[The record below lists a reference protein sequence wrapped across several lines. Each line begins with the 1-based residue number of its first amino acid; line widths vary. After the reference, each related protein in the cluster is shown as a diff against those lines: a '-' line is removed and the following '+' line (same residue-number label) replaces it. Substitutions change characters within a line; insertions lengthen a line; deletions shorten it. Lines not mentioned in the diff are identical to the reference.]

1 MFPRNLVVKM
11 YPPCKLCLEPG
22 VIDLT
27 KPQNSKVLFIPI
39 AIASLIIIIHDYY
52 LKFQLLIIGAKA
64 TDSTEPSWYLRK
76 WL

>member
-39 AIASLIIIIHDYY
+39 AIASLIIIIIIIIIHDYY

-64 TDSTEPSWYLRK
+64 TDSTEPS
-76 WL
+76 

>member
-1 MFPRNLVVKM
+1 M
-11 YPPCKLCLEPG
+11 YLPCKLCLEPG

-39 AIASLIIIIHDYY
+39 AIASIIIIIIIHDYY

-64 TDSTEPSWYLRK
+64 TDSTEPS
-76 WL
+76 

>member
-1 MFPRNLVVKM
+1 M
-11 YPPCKLCLEPG
+11 YLPCKLCLEPG

-39 AIASLIIIIHDYY
+39 AIASLIIIIIHDYY

-64 TDSTEPSWYLRK
+64 TDSIEPS
-76 WL
+76 

>member
-1 MFPRNLVVKM
+1 M

-64 TDSTEPSWYLRK
+64 TDSTEPS
-76 WL
+76 